1 MNIQSR
7 REPIVLHPDGS
18 ILDGRNRYKACV
30 EAGVE
35 PFFETWGGKG
45 SEVAYV
51 ISLNL
56 HRRHLKPSQ
65 AAMAASRAKPLFEKE
80 AKERQ
85 RAVGGVKPGP
95 LPKNITE
102 AGDARDQAALAGT
115 SSCAS
120 PTSAFGVSGVL
131 VSKAAIVQK
140 NGSDTAPE
148 ERKDRARK
156 QHAKRAGVSKKWRN
170 CANLTKG
177 VFF

>member
-7 REPIVLHPDGS
+7 RELIVLHPDGS

-102 AGDARDQAALAGT
+102 AGDARDQAGE
-115 SSCAS
+115 
-120 PTSAFGVSGVL
+120 AFGVSGVL

>member
-1 MNIQSR
+1 
-7 REPIVLHPDGS
+7 
-18 ILDGRNRYKACV
+18 
-30 EAGVE
+30 
-35 PFFETWGGKG
+35 
-45 SEVAYV
+45 
-51 ISLNL
+51 
-56 HRRHLKPSQ
+56 
-65 AAMAASRAKPLFEKE
+65 MAASRAQPLFEKE

-102 AGDARDQAALAGT
+102 AGDARDQAGE
-115 SSCAS
+115 
-120 PTSAFGVSGVL
+120 AFGVSGVL

>member
-102 AGDARDQAALAGT
+102 AGDARDQAGE
-115 SSCAS
+115 
-120 PTSAFGVSGVL
+120 AFGVSGVL
-131 VSKAAIVQK
+131 VSRAAIVQK

>member
-65 AAMAASRAKPLFEKE
+65 AAMAASRAQPLFEKE

-102 AGDARDQAALAGT
+102 AGDARDQAGE
-115 SSCAS
+115 
-120 PTSAFGVSGVL
+120 AFGVSGVL

>member
-102 AGDARDQAALAGT
+102 AGDARDQAGE
-115 SSCAS
+115 
-120 PTSAFGVSGVL
+120 AFGVSGVL